1 MKKIVIVTGDPNSIN
16 SEIIFK
22 SWKRVS
28 KNLRERIFFV
38 SNINLLKKQFKKL
51 NLKLKIIEVK
61 NTEFK
66 RENDGIKVIN
76 IDLKFKDP
84 FKVNFKESSKFIQQ
98 SLRLVH
104 KIGLKKNV
112 GGVINCAIDKRY
124 LSKQNS
130 GATEFFAKLCKVK
143 KDSEVMLLY
152 NKKLSV
158 SPLTTHI
165 NVNQI
170 AKKINKNLII
180 KKILTINNWYKSR
193 FKNKPKIGILGLNP
207 HNAELQ
213 KNSEEMR
220 VIRPAIKFLRRRNI
234 KIIGPLVPDTVFI
247 SEFKKYDII
256 VGMYHDQVLIPFKT
270 LFGFDGINLTL
281 GLKYLRASPDHG
293 TATELIG
300 KNRATPKSLINCIHF
315 LDKNN

>member
-22 SWKRVS
+22 SWKKIS
-28 KNLRERIFFV
+28 KNLKKRIFFV

-51 NLKLKIIEVK
+51 NLKLKIVEVK
-61 NTEFK
+61 NTELK
-66 RENDGIKVIN
+66 KEIKDIKVVN
-76 IDLKFKDP
+76 VDLKFKNP
-84 FKVNFKESSKFIQQ
+84 FKVNYKEVSKFIQQ
-98 SLRLVH
+98 TLKLGH
-104 KIGLKKNV
+104 KIGLEKNIS
-112 GGVINCAIDKRY
+112 GVINCAIDKRFLTKKY
-124 LSKQNS
+124 S

-158 SPLTTHI
+158 CPLTTH
-165 NVNQI
+165 VSVSQI
-170 AKKINKNLII
+170 SRKINKNLII
-180 KKILTINNWYKSR
+180 NKILTINNWYKNR

-207 HNAELQ
+207 HNAELR
-213 KNSEEMR
+213 KDSEEMKLI
-220 VIRPAIKFLRRRNI
+220 VPAIKFLKKKNV
-234 KIIGPLVPDTVFI
+234 KITGPLVPDTVFI
-247 SEFKKYDII
+247 KKYKKYDII

-281 GLKYLRASPDHG
+281 GLKYLRTSPDHG

-300 KNRATPKSLINCIHF
+300 KNKATPKSLINCIHF
-315 LDKNN
+315 LDKKN